1 MADSKS
7 PKKEGEEKEVK
18 STYETRRDELAKLDK
33 ELETKI
39 RETRNETGL
48 ESSDMI
54 RLGSIRFLEQ
64 CNEALKKC
72 QELVDEAKVE
82 ASVIKEQKKGLEK
95 AKEYIDQRSIEVRDL
110 ETKVKN
116 RAATIERVAEELGKD
131 IGGKL

>member
-72 QELVDEAKVE
+72 QELVDEAKAE
-82 ASVIKEQKKGLEK
+82 ASVIKEQQKGLEK